1 MYPSIRNI
9 QTIGSGHILSDINS
23 KIILTE
29 SHLADKFKAYDDQL
43 FAVFLDQESFI
54 NEERD
59 NLDIPLSPNDLA
71 YVIYTS
77 GSSGTPKGVL
87 AKHITLISQTV
98 CASYFSADES
108 DTVAF
113 FSDVSFDS
121 TTTEIWGALLNG
133 ARLFI
138 PDNFFELLSNPELFK
153 KTAIEKKLSVILL
166 TRSLFDLLYALDET
180 VFSSVRLMMV
190 GAEALTKS
198 IMLKLSQSIYKP
210 AILINAYGPT
220 ENSTF
225 CTTYNIAEDFS
236 FLNSVPIGRPYSN
249 RIGLVLDKHLQ
260 LLPIGVTGELFVGGT
275 SLSNGYLNQS
285 ELTREKFISNPYFY
299 KSGKKYSKIYKTNDL
314 VKWIPG
320 GNLEYI
326 GRNDFM
332 VKLRGYRIELGEIE
346 TRLLEFPTIK
356 HSVVLVEQNIN
367 LSFLVGYYVAEVKL
381 DEKLIREHL
390 SSTLPD
396 YMIPGIFIYLKT
408 LPVTT
413 NGKLDNKGLAE
424 TIS

>member
-1 MYPSIRNI
+1 
-9 QTIGSGHILSDINS
+9 
-23 KIILTE
+23 
-29 SHLADKFKAYDDQL
+29 
-43 FAVFLDQESFI
+43 
-54 NEERD
+54 
-59 NLDIPLSPNDLA
+59 
-71 YVIYTS
+71 
-77 GSSGTPKGVL
+77 
-87 AKHITLISQTV
+87 
-98 CASYFSADES
+98 
-108 DTVAF
+108 
-113 FSDVSFDS
+113 
-121 TTTEIWGALLNG
+121 
-133 ARLFI
+133 
-138 PDNFFELLSNPELFK
+138 
-153 KTAIEKKLSVILL
+153 
-166 TRSLFDLLYALDET
+166 
-180 VFSSVRLMMV
+180 MMV

-413 NGKLDNKGLAE
+413 NGKLDRKALPKPFLEEKPLQNKLQQNKNQSVEERIQDIWSRTLNIQNFDPDQSFFNLGGNSLAAMVVRNE
-424 TIS
+424 LEEVFGVKINIVDLFQYSNLKLISERITELLKASGNTMIESEKLESKIDTNFNEPIAIVGMSCQFQVLPIHSLSGIY